1 MSTNLK
7 ETSPLEL
14 YGHNLTALAQ
24 QGKFTPLSGYEAVID
39 RAFEILLRKT
49 KCLPILIDNTPT
61 RPDIIVMEVARRI
74 VTGEVPEP
82 LSGKQLFSLDYEAL
96 FANTEIREAVTERLQ
111 AILTTLC
118 QPEGLY
124 ILFVNPF
131 HRLVSS
137 RDGVD
142 VATELVPL
150 LARRQIQL
158 IGACPLAEYRQY
170 LERDAAL
177 QRRFQEICLPGVL

>member
-74 VTGEVPEP
+74 VTGEVPES
-82 LSGKQLFSLDYEAL
+82 LAGKQLIALDYEAL
-96 FANTEIREAVTERLQ
+96 FANTEAREALYGAISSNSYCVT
-111 AILTTLC
+111 
-118 QPEGLY
+118 P
-124 ILFVNPF
+124 
-131 HRLVSS
+131 
-137 RDGVD
+137 
-142 VATELVPL
+142 
-150 LARRQIQL
+150 ARRSLHSVRQ
-158 IGACPLAEYRQY
+158 PLSSS
-170 LERDAAL
+170 
-177 QRRFQEICLPGVL
+177 RRFQGWS

>member
-1 MSTNLK
+1 MSTNLE

-24 QGKFTPLSGYEAVID
+24 QGKFTPLTGYEAVIN
-39 RAFEILLRKT
+39 RISEILVRKS
-49 KCLPILIDNTPT
+49 KYLPMLIDNTPT
-61 RPDIIVMEVARRI
+61 RPDIIMMEVARLI
-74 VTGEVPEP
+74 AKGEAPEP

-96 FANTEIREAVTERLQ
+96 FANIETREAFIERFQ
-111 AILTTLC
+111 AILMTLRH
-118 QPEGLY
+118 PEGLY
-124 ILFVNPF
+124 ILFINPF
-131 HRLVSS
+131 HRLVGS

-142 VATELVPL
+142 VVTELVPL

-170 LERDAAL
+170 LERDVAL